1 MQFFTL
7 HISNWFYTCPYCVF
21 ADVLSSSEDETPLA
35 ATRSISLIR
44 KVNFSSFIS
53 IPPGGIPEKPQK
65 KKKLQKVPQK
75 VQKRKIS
82 EVIEEKPEV
91 VELPKRKTKRKAET
105 RTKIPNP
112 TPKTRLT
119 EMDWHLDNIRTILNC
134 SNATPIHAKEDDGHS
149 CSYCFQNFAKL
160 SELKKHCFSN
170 HKKGKPDF
178 LKMRPGKILS
188 KHIVY
193 LDITALKCRLCR
205 ADIDSLEMLMEHLQN
220 AHEETMHLVIKNQVI
235 LLQFQCP

>member
-1 MQFFTL
+1 M
-7 HISNWFYTCPYCVF
+7 
-21 ADVLSSSEDETPLA
+21 
-35 ATRSISLIR
+35 
-44 KVNFSSFIS
+44 
-53 IPPGGIPEKPQK
+53 
-65 KKKLQKVPQK
+65 
-75 VQKRKIS
+75 QKRKIS
-82 EVIEEKPEV
+82 EIIDEKPLEK
-91 VELPKRKTKRKAET
+91 VEQKRTSKRKGLKRKNT
-105 RTKIPNP
+105 DVRVKIPNP
-112 TPKTRLT
+112 NPKTRLT

-149 CSYCFQNFAKL
+149 CSYCFQTFPKL

-193 LDITALKCRLCR
+193 LDISGLKCRVCR

-220 AHEETMHLVIKNQVI
+220 AHSEAMHLVIKNQIMPLRVVDERLRCAVCAADLDFDKVAEHMSQHYRNYVCEFCDASFVI
-235 LLQFQCP
+235 RCKMLDHKKSVHDV